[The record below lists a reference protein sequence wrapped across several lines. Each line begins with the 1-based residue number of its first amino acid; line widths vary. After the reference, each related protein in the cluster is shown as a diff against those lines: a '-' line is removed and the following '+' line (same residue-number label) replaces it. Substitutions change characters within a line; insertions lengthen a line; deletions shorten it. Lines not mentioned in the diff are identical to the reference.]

1 MRRIVCEQ
9 TGLRSAVREEKG
21 GYMRETVS
29 DIQNRRSVKEY
40 KTEQITDEELT
51 AVLEAGMNAPS
62 GGNRQSPVFIAVQNK
77 EWIQKLCRLNAEI
90 AGAPEG
96 FDVFYGAPTII
107 LVLADK
113 NAPDAVQDGSLC
125 LGNMFNAAYAL
136 GLGSRWINRIRET
149 FETELGKELLKE
161 AGYEGEY
168 IGVGSCILGYP
179 ANGFPEPI
187 KRKQDY
193 YKIIR

>member
-1 MRRIVCEQ
+1 MQRIVCEQ

-40 KTEQITDEELT
+40 KAEQITDEELT

-168 IGVGSCILGYP
+168 IGVGSCILGYS

>member
-1 MRRIVCEQ
+1 
-9 TGLRSAVREEKG
+9 
-21 GYMRETVS
+21 MRETVS

-40 KTEQITDEELT
+40 KTEQIKDEELT

-187 KRKQDY
+187 KRKPDY

>member
-1 MRRIVCEQ
+1 
-9 TGLRSAVREEKG
+9 
-21 GYMRETVS
+21 MRETVT

-40 KTEQITDEELT
+40 QAEQITDEELT

-77 EWIQKLCRLNAEI
+77 EWIQRLCKLNAEI

-149 FETELGKELLKE
+149 FETELGRELLKE

-187 KRKQDY
+187 KRKPDY

>member
-1 MRRIVCEQ
+1 M
-9 TGLRSAVREEKG
+9 K
-21 GYMRETVS
+21 ETVI
-29 DIQNRRSVKEY
+29 DIKNRRSCREFKPD
-40 KTEQITDEELT
+40 QITDEELIT
-51 AVLEAGMNAPS
+51 VLEAGMNAPS
-62 GGNRQSPVFIAVQNK
+62 GGNKQSPVFIAVQNP
-77 EWIQKLCRLNAEI
+77 EWIKKLCKLNAEI

-113 NAPDAVQDGSLC
+113 DAPTAVEDGSLC
-125 LGNMFNAAYAL
+125 LGNMYNAAYAM

-161 AGYEGEY
+161 VGYEDKY

-179 ANGFPEPI
+179 SNGFPGSIE
-187 KRKQDY
+187 RKPDY
-193 YKIIR
+193 YKILR

>member
-1 MRRIVCEQ
+1 MQRIVCEQ

-40 KTEQITDEELT
+40 KAEQITDEELT

-113 NAPDAVQDGSLC
+113 NAPDAVQNGSLC

-187 KRKQDY
+187 KRKPDY

>member
-1 MRRIVCEQ
+1 
-9 TGLRSAVREEKG
+9 
-21 GYMRETVS
+21 MRETVT

-40 KTEQITDEELT
+40 QEKQITDEELT

-62 GGNRQSPVFIAVQNK
+62 GGNRQSPIFIAVQNK
-77 EWIQKLCRLNAEI
+77 EWIQRLCRLNAEI

-149 FETELGKELLKE
+149 FETELGRELLKE

-187 KRKQDY
+187 KRKPDY

>member
-1 MRRIVCEQ
+1 MQRIVCEQ

-40 KTEQITDEELT
+40 KAEQIADEELT

-187 KRKQDY
+187 KRKPDY

>member
-1 MRRIVCEQ
+1 
-9 TGLRSAVREEKG
+9 
-21 GYMRETVS
+21 MRETVT

-40 KTEQITDEELT
+40 QEKQITDEELT

-62 GGNRQSPVFIAVQNK
+62 GGNRQSPIFIAVQNK
-77 EWIQKLCRLNAEI
+77 EWIQRLCKLNAEI

-149 FETELGKELLKE
+149 FETELGRELLKE

-187 KRKQDY
+187 KRKPDY

>member
-40 KTEQITDEELT
+40 NAEQITDEELT

-187 KRKQDY
+187 KRKPDY

>member
-1 MRRIVCEQ
+1 
-9 TGLRSAVREEKG
+9 
-21 GYMRETVS
+21 MRETVT

-40 KTEQITDEELT
+40 KAEQITDEELT
-51 AVLEAGMNAPS
+51 AVLEAGRNAPS
-62 GGNRQSPVFIAVQNK
+62 GGNRQSPIFIAVQNK
-77 EWIQKLCRLNAEI
+77 EWIRRLCKLNAKI
-90 AGAPEG
+90 AGAPQG

-113 NAPDAVQDGSLC
+113 NAPDGVQDGSLC

-149 FETELGKELLKE
+149 FETELGKELLAE

-187 KRKQDY
+187 QRKADY

>member
-1 MRRIVCEQ
+1 M
-9 TGLRSAVREEKG
+9 K
-21 GYMRETVS
+21 ETII
-29 DIQNRRSVKEY
+29 DIKNRRSVKEY
-40 KTEQITDEELT
+40 RPEQISDEELIT
-51 AVLEAGMNAPS
+51 VLEAGMNAPS
-62 GGNRQSPVFIAVQNK
+62 GGNKQSPVFIAVQNQD
-77 EWIQKLCRLNAEI
+77 WIKRLCKLNAEI

-113 NAPDAVQDGSLC
+113 NAPTAVEDGSLC

-161 AGYEGEY
+161 IGYEDKY

-179 ANGFPEPI
+179 ANGFPEPV
-187 KRKQDY
+187 KRKEDY
-193 YKIIR
+193 YKILR

>member
-1 MRRIVCEQ
+1 
-9 TGLRSAVREEKG
+9 
-21 GYMRETVS
+21 MRETVS

-40 KTEQITDEELT
+40 KAEQITDEELT

-62 GGNRQSPVFIAVQNK
+62 GGNRQSPIFIAVQNK

-149 FETELGKELLKE
+149 FETELGKEILKE

-187 KRKQDY
+187 KRKPDY

>member
-1 MRRIVCEQ
+1 MEQLISTEPIGEKERR
-9 TGLRSAVREEKG
+9 SMK
-21 GYMRETVS
+21 ETVI

-40 KTEQITDEELT
+40 KKEQITDEELME
-51 AVLEAGMNAPS
+51 VIKAGMNAPS
-62 GGNRQSPVFIAVQNK
+62 GGNRQTPIFIVVQNP
-77 EWIQKLCRLNAEI
+77 EWIKKLSRLNAEI

-96 FDVFYGAPTII
+96 VDPFYGAPTVI
-107 LVLADK
+107 LVAADK
-113 NAPDAVQDGSLC
+113 TQGDPVQDGCLA

-149 FETELGKELLKE
+149 FETDLGKELLKE

-179 ANGFPEPI
+179 ANGFPGPI
-187 KRKQDY
+187 ERKPDY

>member
-1 MRRIVCEQ
+1 
-9 TGLRSAVREEKG
+9 
-21 GYMRETVS
+21 MRETVS

-40 KTEQITDEELT
+40 KAEQITDEELT

-168 IGVGSCILGYP
+168 IGVGSCILGYS

-187 KRKQDY
+187 KRKPDY